1 MRLKEKWLPRSAD
14 PMEPTDIYDHLTE
27 RWGVVLASRPD
38 YWIIPPT
45 ALLDQDDVELICA
58 THNGKLLLEYR

>member
-1 MRLKEKWLPRSAD
+1 
-14 PMEPTDIYDHLTE
+14 MEPTDIYDHLTE